1 MRLLTN
7 LGRVSLL
14 VPLALQGRGEKGHVR
29 ISEKEVPQAPP
40 AATLD
45 KIEGKF
51 NPELLAEAL

>member
-1 MRLLTN
+1 VL
-7 LGRVSLL
+7 
-14 VPLALQGRGEKGHVR
+14 LALQGCGEKGHVR